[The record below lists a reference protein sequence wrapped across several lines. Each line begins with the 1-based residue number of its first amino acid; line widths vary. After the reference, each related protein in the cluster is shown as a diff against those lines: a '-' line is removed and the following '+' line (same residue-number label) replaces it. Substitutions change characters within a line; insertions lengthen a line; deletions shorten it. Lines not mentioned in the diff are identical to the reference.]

1 MDPKLYFYIAQG
13 MLTIDGVDDAEEMK
27 LTDEAFDILNFKQV
41 IFIKIRHNFNNKQK
55 KKKNIYLQEEKL
67 NLFKC
72 TAAIMHWGNA
82 KWKQR
87 PREEQAEADGTEEN
101 EKVSYLLGIET
112 TDLIKGLLK
121 PRIKVNFLCLCF

>member
-1 MDPKLYFYIAQG
+1 MDPKLYFFIAQG
-13 MLTIDGVDDAEEMK
+13 MLTIDGVDDAEEMR
-27 LTDEAFDILNFKQV
+27 LTDEAFDILNFK
-41 IFIKIRHNFNNKQK
+41 
-55 KKKNIYLQEEKL
+55 QEEKL

-112 TDLIKGLLK
+112 SDLIKGLLK
-121 PRIKVNFLCLCF
+121 PRIKVFKNLYNCFISFKINLIYYKGWQ

>member
-1 MDPKLYFYIAQG
+1 
-13 MLTIDGVDDAEEMK
+13 
-27 LTDEAFDILNFKQV
+27 
-41 IFIKIRHNFNNKQK
+41 
-55 KKKNIYLQEEKL
+55 
-67 NLFKC
+67 
-72 TAAIMHWGNA
+72 MHWGNA

-121 PRIKVNFLCLCF
+121 PRIKVNFCMFIFLSFD